1 MGATAAVPAMALIEP
16 LHGLTFALLHLTCMQ
31 VLTQTVPR
39 EFAATAQ
46 AVYGTVGVGI
56 ATSVLTFAS
65 GELYAHFAAHAFWFM
80 AALSL
85 AALPLTLRLRLDR

>member
-1 MGATAAVPAMALIEP
+1 MALIEP

-31 VLTQTVPR
+31 VLTRTVPR

-56 ATSVLTFAS
+56 ATSALTFVS
-65 GELYAHFAAHAFWFM
+65 GQLYAHLAAHAFWVM
-80 AALSL
+80 AGLALL
-85 AALPLTLRLRLDR
+85 ALPLTRGLRVAEAPKLSH